1 MQNAKMDDLEYP
13 HLLKPHMSCHYGE
26 IHGTIVDVH
35 TPAHSEGLIHNNIK
49 QQIEKSRIPLQFS
62 VLYANCFNAK
72 GIHVNVGY
80 CQYKLC
86 FPLSDILYIV
96 V

>member
-1 MQNAKMDDLEYP
+1 MDDLEYP

-49 QQIEKSRIPLQFS
+49 QQIEK
-62 VLYANCFNAK
+62 K
-72 GIHVNVGY
+72 
-80 CQYKLC
+80 
-86 FPLSDILYIV
+86 
-96 V
+96 